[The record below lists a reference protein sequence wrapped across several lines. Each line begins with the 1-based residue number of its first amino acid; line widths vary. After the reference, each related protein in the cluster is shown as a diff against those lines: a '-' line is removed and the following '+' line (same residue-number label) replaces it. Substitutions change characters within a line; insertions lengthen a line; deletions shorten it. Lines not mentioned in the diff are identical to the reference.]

1 MADGVATMLPMRGLP
16 ILCAALL
23 VAGCHTVAQEE
34 APRLAPVATLTIE
47 QLWDVGFRESAID
60 ELACRGMARRDAE
73 RWLNRRYEAQERRIV
88 ARLGEKNAPEI
99 ILTKMSCS
107 YLRARGDA
115 VEHYAQSL
123 RELEK
128 RLAS

>member
-1 MADGVATMLPMRGLP
+1 MFVSKGLP

-23 VAGCHTVAQEE
+23 VAGCHTTAQEE

-47 QLWDVGFRESAID
+47 QLWDVGFREGAIL
-60 ELACRGMARRDAE
+60 ELACRGLVRRDAE
-73 RWLNRRYEAQERRIV
+73 RWLNRRYAAQERRIA

-99 ILTKMSCS
+99 IPVKIPCS
-107 YLRARGDA
+107 YLRSRGDA
-115 VEHYAQSL
+115 VDHYAQSL

-128 RLAS
+128 RLAL